1 MNKHIAPKGSKI
13 KKHKNMTNK
22 VMVCLM
28 MLPGLL
34 YLLINNYLPMYGIT
48 MAFREPDFS
57 LDNVLNSPFN
67 GFENFKFLF
76 ENDQL
81 GLYIRNTVLYNMVF
95 LILNIIIP
103 VTMAILF
110 ANILGK
116 RIKRFYQ
123 TAILLP
129 YLMSWVVVSYIA
141 FALLSTE
148 SGMLNGIIQAF
159 GGKKIDF
166 YSEEALAFWPFLLTF
181 FNMWK
186 GVGFSF
192 LFYYSSIIAIDPAL
206 FEAAKLDGASFRQQ
220 IRYITLP
227 SIKPTIIMM
236 FILGI
241 SRIFSSDY
249 GLFYLVTKNSGPL
262 YPVTQTIDTF
272 IFNSMIGSGDIV
284 SSSAAGFLQAIIG
297 FVLIIGSNLI
307 IRKVDSDSA
316 MF

>member
-1 MNKHIAPKGSKI
+1 
-13 KKHKNMTNK
+13 MTNYLAMRGLK
-22 VMVCLM
+22 PKKTATMGNTIVVVLM
-28 MLPGLL
+28 MLPGVI

-57 LDNVLNSPFN
+57 LNNVLNSPFN

-81 GLYIRNTVLYNMVF
+81 WLYIRNTVLYNVVF
-95 LILNIIIP
+95 IVLNIVVP

-110 ANILGK
+110 TNIRSKTAK
-116 RIKRFYQ
+116 RIYQ

-141 FALLSTE
+141 YALFSSE
-148 SGMLNGIIQAF
+148 SGMFNGIIRQF
-159 GGKKIDF
+159 GGKTFDF
-166 YSEEALAFWPFLLTF
+166 YSEDAMAYWPFILTF

-192 LFYYSSIIAIDPAL
+192 LFYYSSMIAINPSL
-206 FEAAKLDGASFRQQ
+206 YEAAKLDGATYGQQ
-220 IRYITLP
+220 VRHITLP
-227 SIKPTIIMM
+227 GIKPTVIMM

-241 SRIFSSDY
+241 ARIFSSDY

-272 IFNSMIGSGDIV
+272 IFNSMMGSGDIV

-297 FVLIIGSNLI
+297 FVLIVVSNLI
-307 IRKVDSDSA
+307 IRKLDPDSA